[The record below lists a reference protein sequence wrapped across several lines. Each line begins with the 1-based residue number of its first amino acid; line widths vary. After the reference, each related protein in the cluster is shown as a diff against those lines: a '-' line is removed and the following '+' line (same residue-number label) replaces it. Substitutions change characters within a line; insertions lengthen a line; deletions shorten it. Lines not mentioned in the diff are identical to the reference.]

1 MKKTIALLLVL
12 IYSFVF
18 FCGCDN
24 SLDTSSLL
32 SSDYTQNDKSA
43 AKTIR
48 LLYSSKDSL
57 DPFTCV
63 TEQNADLSQLI
74 FDPLLIV
81 NNQYEIEYRLAK
93 NVEVSGNTCTVE
105 LINAK
110 FSDGSSV
117 TPDDV
122 VFSFN
127 KAKKSK
133 TTRHSSALKYAYL
146 ATVADDNTVVFS
158 LKRSDPYF
166 ANLLTFPIMKKG
178 SDELKDTDNQLLVPI
193 GAGRYVFDNQ
203 TATLTLNP
211 NFYGAVS
218 VIKKIETVDCPD
230 TESVNQAINAGM
242 VDHYFSDLSGN
253 SIPKMNGNS
262 VGVSQ
267 NRIVFLG
274 INSKN
279 SQLSNSLFRQA
290 ISSAINRQEIC
301 KTAYYGNATSAL
313 GPFPTIW
320 KEVEGLLS
328 IQSDSNVNIAKNNIE
343 FAGYTQKNKDGFYL
357 LKNNSPIT
365 FSLLVNSNN
374 NSRMIAADIIAKALA
389 DVGLK
394 IKVNSVTERQYYSM
408 LKSGSYDLYLGEIRY
423 EDNMDISGLVSLD
436 SALNFLPN
444 SNSTDEN
451 VDKIPASKTSSI
463 STSNYSSSSSNV
475 SNLSSN
481 EEILTPGEITLT
493 TIDAYKGFYNE
504 KYSLQDLITA
514 FNAELPII
522 PICFKN
528 GMVIYS
534 DRFGSGITPSK
545 TELFHGIQ
553 YLK

>member
-1 MKKTIALLLVL
+1 M
-12 IYSFVF
+12 
-18 FCGCDN
+18 
-24 SLDTSSLL
+24 
-32 SSDYTQNDKSA
+32 
-43 AKTIR
+43 
-48 LLYSSKDSL
+48 
-57 DPFTCV
+57 
-63 TEQNADLSQLI
+63 
-74 FDPLLIV
+74 
-81 NNQYEIEYRLAK
+81 
-93 NVEVSGNTCTVE
+93 
-105 LINAK
+105 
-110 FSDGSSV
+110 
-117 TPDDV
+117 
-122 VFSFN
+122 
-127 KAKKSK
+127 
-133 TTRHSSALKYAYL
+133 
-146 ATVADDNTVVFS
+146 
-158 LKRSDPYF
+158 
-166 ANLLTFPIMKKG
+166 
-178 SDELKDTDNQLLVPI
+178 
-193 GAGRYVFDNQ
+193 
-203 TATLTLNP
+203 
-211 NFYGAVS
+211 
-218 VIKKIETVDCPD
+218 
-230 TESVNQAINAGM
+230 
-242 VDHYFSDLSGN
+242 
-253 SIPKMNGNS
+253 
-262 VGVSQ
+262 
-267 NRIVFLG
+267 
-274 INSKN
+274 
-279 SQLSNSLFRQA
+279 
-290 ISSAINRQEIC
+290 
-301 KTAYYGNATSAL
+301 
-313 GPFPTIW
+313 
-320 KEVEGLLS
+320 
-328 IQSDSNVNIAKNNIE
+328 
-343 FAGYTQKNKDGFYL
+343 
-357 LKNNSPIT
+357 KNNSPIT